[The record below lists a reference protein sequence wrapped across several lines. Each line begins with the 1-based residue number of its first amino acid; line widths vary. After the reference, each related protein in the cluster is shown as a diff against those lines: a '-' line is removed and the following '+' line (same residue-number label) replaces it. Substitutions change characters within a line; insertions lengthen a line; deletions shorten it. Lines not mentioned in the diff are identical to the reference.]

1 MIDKIYL
8 VGFMASGKSTTARAL
23 ADQLGWRAEDV
34 DDLIEAR
41 ERRSIAEIFARQG
54 EPHFRAVEREILALL
69 QPMRRIVVATGGGT
83 FCDAENRA
91 LINRDGVSI
100 WLDVPLVELIPR
112 IPLDGRRPLAADRA
126 QLDRLYAS
134 RVEAYRFAHL
144 RIDAARAPVPAV
156 VDRVLDALRQP
167 PFFDLFGH
175 ERRQ

>member
-1 MIDKIYL
+1 VIDKIYL

-23 ADQLGWRAEDV
+23 AAQLGWRAEDV

-54 EPHFRAVEREILALL
+54 EPYFRAVEREILTLL
-69 QPMRRIVVATGGGT
+69 QPLRQIVVATGGGT

-144 RIDAARAPVPAV
+144 RVDAAQAAVPAV
-156 VDRVLDALRQP
+156 VDRALDALRQP
-167 PFFDLFGH
+167 PFLHLPGL
-175 ERRQ
+175 ERGQ